1 VTAPGIHVKGLCFRI
16 GSFTMKDLEL
26 EVPDGEYF
34 VLTGPNGAGKTIL
47 IRLLSGLLRPE
58 SGEISVQ
65 GRSLTDLPPW
75 KRNMGYV
82 PQEALLFPNYT
93 VERNIDFG
101 LRMRHRPVEERRKEV
116 GRVAEFLG
124 IGDLLDRRT
133 KGLSG
138 GERQKVAL
146 ARVLVLNP
154 AVLLLD
160 EPVSAIDEKT
170 RDPLCRELKR
180 VQRELSITTLHVSHN
195 RNETALVADRVGILE
210 GGTLRIEDSGDP
222 EMRPLV
228 DLPK

>member
-1 VTAPGIHVKGLCFRI
+1 MKAPGIHVNGLCFQI
-16 GSFTMKDLEL
+16 GTFTMKGLEL

-47 IRLLSGLLRPE
+47 IRLLAGLLRPE

-101 LRMRHRPVEERRKEV
+101 LRMRHRPAEERRKEV
-116 GRVAEFLG
+116 ERVAEFLG

-210 GGTLRIEDSGDP
+210 GGTLRIEDSGGCEP
-222 EMRPLV
+222 RALV